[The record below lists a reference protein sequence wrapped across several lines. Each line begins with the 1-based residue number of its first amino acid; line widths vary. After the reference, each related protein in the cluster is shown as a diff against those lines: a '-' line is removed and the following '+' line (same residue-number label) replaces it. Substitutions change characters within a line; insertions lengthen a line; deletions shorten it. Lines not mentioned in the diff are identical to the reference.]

1 MSKLRSITGLNYLNT
16 TNVTDMSSMF
26 NDCESLTSLD
36 LSSFNT
42 AKVTTMSEMFY
53 YCESLTSLNLSSFN
67 TANVTTMKSMF
78 NERDNLRT
86 IYVGDGWT
94 TAAVTS
100 STYMFDVCTSLVGG
114 KGTAYSSSNQKDKT
128 YAHIDGGPSNPGYFS
143 EKGGAFTRGD
153 VNGDGSV
160 TIADVSALIDY
171 LLDNS
176 NIINL
181 AGADCNTDNEITIA
195 DVSSLIDMLLGDV

>member
-26 NDCESLTSLD
+26 NDCESLTSL
-36 LSSFNT
+36 
-42 AKVTTMSEMFY
+42 
-53 YCESLTSLNLSSFN
+53 NLSSFN

-78 NERDNLRT
+78 NESDNLRT

-128 YAHIDGGPSNPGYFS
+128 YDHIDGGPSNPGYFS

-171 LLDNS
+171 LLTGDPTGV
-176 NIINL
+176 NL
-181 AGADCNTDNEITIA
+181 AAADCNGIDGVSIA
-195 DVSSLIDMLLGDV
+195 DVSALIDYLLTGSW